1 MKRLLCIL
9 SLVLISNTGFSQDI
23 NEKTGYDWNSIVII
37 KLIEVD
43 KKIDLK
49 NYDIINNLFIN
60 KKEISKRELIELKS
74 VFKFKDNCC
83 DVGVEDRKILMNIKF
98 KNESIIFLVHL
109 NQAALFDLRPNK
121 FNFLSIIN
129 KKKFQDIVTELLNK

>member
-1 MKRLLCIL
+1 MKRHLYILFLTIL
-9 SLVLISNTGFSQDI
+9 SNTVFSQENNKKID
-23 NEKTGYDWNSIVII
+23 YDWNSIKSI

-49 NYDIINNLFIN
+49 NYNDINNLFIN
-60 KKEISKRELIELKS
+60 KKEISNRELIELKS
-74 VFKFKDNCC
+74 VFKYKDDCC
-83 DVGVEDRKILMNIKF
+83 DVFVEDRKILMNIKF

-121 FNFLSIIN
+121 FNFLTIIN

>member
-1 MKRLLCIL
+1 MKRHLYILLLTIL
-9 SLVLISNTGFSQDI
+9 SNTVFSQENNKKID
-23 NEKTGYDWNSIVII
+23 YDWNSIKSI

-49 NYDIINNLFIN
+49 NYNDINNLFIN
-60 KKEISKRELIELKS
+60 KKEISNREVIELKS
-74 VFKFKDNCC
+74 LFKFDNCC
-83 DVGVEDRKILMNIKF
+83 DVFVEDRKILMNIKF

-121 FNFLSIIN
+121 FNFLTIIN